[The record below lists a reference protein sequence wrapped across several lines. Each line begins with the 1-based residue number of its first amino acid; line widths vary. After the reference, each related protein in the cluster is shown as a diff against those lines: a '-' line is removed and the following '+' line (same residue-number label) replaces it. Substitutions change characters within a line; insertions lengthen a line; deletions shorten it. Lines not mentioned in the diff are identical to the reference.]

1 MLEGRM
7 RRWVLRGI
15 AIVVVGFLAI
25 QLVPYGRS
33 HDNPPVTGE
42 PTWDA
47 QATRDLAERAC
58 FDCHSNA
65 TVWPWYTN
73 IAPVSWLT
81 QRHVNEGRSKL
92 NFSTWGTGRQE
103 AEHVS
108 RQISSGEMPPWDYAL
123 MHPNAQLTYEEKALL
138 ISGLQKTLGS
148 GE

>member
-1 MLEGRM
+1 M

-15 AIVVVGFLAI
+15 AIVVAGFLAI

-33 HDNPPVTGE
+33 HDNPPVTAE
-42 PTWDA
+42 PQWDSP
-47 QATRDLAERAC
+47 ATRDLAARAC

-73 IAPVSWLT
+73 IAPVSWIT
-81 QRHVNEGRSKL
+81 QRHVNEGRSKV

-103 AEHVS
+103 AEHVG
-108 RQISSGEMPPWDYAL
+108 RQISSGEMPPWDYLL
-123 MHPNAQLTYEEKALL
+123 MHPSAQLTYEEKAQL
-138 ISGLQKTLGS
+138 IQGLQKTLGS